1 MNNYEFYDVALNNIS
16 LFFSL
21 LIFSFCLHYFL
32 FRPQVKSVLDPYFLA
47 VISSVFCLTVV
58 YLLYFTNNISFYLFI
73 NYNLTQFGFILG
85 LFAFRRKISFDKKD
99 EVITEKSKYNSLVA
113 FYFFSFVY
121 IISQCFIYKLKGIPL
136 FMESRLETFASGGGT
151 GVLGRIS
158 DVSSIFSLYAFFLVI
173 KIDKFRISEVYKYIV
188 LGLIFV
194 TFFLSGSKS
203 SFLIVFNVFW
213 CYIVFAKIKGGN
225 YLVYFK
231 LMKDNIKLILIFS
244 IIIVCFIIYVQSS
257 NPNNAGDNTLNPF
270 LALCLRFVHSGD
282 VYWYAYPNDVYLKIP
297 SNQWFAALFNDTL
310 GLLRIQDWSK
320 LPEAIGITFKNIH
333 HPSDVPQG
341 PNARHN
347 IFGLI
352 YYGFLGSIIF
362 SYSVGVV
369 LSFIRNKLPYIL
381 RADIFG
387 GATFTYLMCRG
398 ASIDSDP
405 MLTITYFDN
414 IVFILPVLYILYLM
428 LIEFLRINPNKN
440 E

>member
-1 MNNYEFYDVALNNIS
+1 MNNYEFYEVALNNIT
-16 LFFSL
+16 LFFGILMFS
-21 LIFSFCLHYFL
+21 IFLHYFI
-32 FRPQVKSVLDPYFLA
+32 FRSQIKSLLDPYFLA
-47 VISSVFCLTVV
+47 IVSSVFCLTDVF
-58 YLLYFTNNISFYLFI
+58 LLYFTDSISFYLFLS
-73 NYNLTQFGFILG
+73 YLLTQFGFFLG
-85 LFAFRRKISFDKKD
+85 LYFFKVKKKVYISDKIN
-99 EVITEKSKYNSLVA
+99 VEKNKRNSLIA

-121 IISQCFIYKLKGIPL
+121 LISQCIIYKLKGIPL

-158 DVSSIFSLYAFFLVI
+158 DVCSIFSLYAFFLVI
-173 KIDKFRISEVYKYIV
+173 KIDKFRISEVPKYII
-188 LGLIFV
+188 LLMIFT

-203 SFLIVFNVFW
+203 SFLIVFSVFW
-213 CYIVFAKIKGGN
+213 CFIIFAQIKGGN
-225 YLVYFK
+225 YLVYFRLLK
-231 LMKDNIKLILIFS
+231 NNLKLILIISF
-244 IIIVCFIIYVQSS
+244 IVVFFIIYVQS
-257 NPNNAGDNTLNPF
+257 LNPTITSDNSLNPV

-282 VYWYAYPNDVYLKIP
+282 IYWYAYPNNVYLKIK
-297 SNQWFAALFNDTL
+297 SDQWFAALFNDTL
-310 GLLRIQDWSK
+310 GLLRVRDWST

-347 IFGLI
+347 VFGLI
-352 YYGFLGSIIF
+352 YYGFFGSVVF
-362 SYSVGVV
+362 SFGIGVV

-405 MLTITYFDN
+405 MLTVTYFNN
-414 IVFILPVLYILYLM
+414 IIFILPVFYILYLM
-428 LIEFLRINPNKN
+428 LIEFLRTNPNKN